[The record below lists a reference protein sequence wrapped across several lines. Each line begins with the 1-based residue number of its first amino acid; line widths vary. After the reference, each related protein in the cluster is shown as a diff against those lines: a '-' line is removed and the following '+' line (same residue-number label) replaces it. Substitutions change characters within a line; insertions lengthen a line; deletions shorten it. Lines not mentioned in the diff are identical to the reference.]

1 MDNNYKHVRC
11 LKLVSCWIVLATL
24 IGILSAC
31 SKMDSTYKDFL
42 NDEEFVYPGPAD
54 SLEVR
59 PGKNRIGFTWLI
71 IGDPTVTKAVIYW
84 GNGSDS
90 LSVPISQKGIG
101 VDTVTAIL
109 ANMPEGSYN
118 FTIYTYDDKG
128 NKSIEVNTVGYVY
141 GDKYISSLLDKP
153 MGNAIIQNDTLKI
166 MWGAPADATAINSE
180 LIYTDTTGAIR
191 NLYIFPGTDTT
202 LLADYDFNASGGKL
216 QYRTL
221 YVPDSMSIDTF
232 YTSLKTTDVQIELNK
247 TKFKQIILNTDTY
260 LTYDGYPITLM
271 WDNKWGS
278 LNNLFATR
286 PGTGMPQWYT
296 IDMGVTA
303 TLSSF
308 KLYHR
313 IQNGTAGGFY
323 AGDPKEVEVWGS
335 NAPASDGSWD
345 SWTLLGN
352 FKCMTPSGADGK
364 PTAEDFQKA
373 SIDGENFDFPAGIP
387 AVRYIRFKVV
397 DTWGGTSYM
406 WLSELTFYTRRGL
419 Q

>member
-1 MDNNYKHVRC
+1 MNNNYKYTCYLKQVRYP
-11 LKLVSCWIVLATL
+11 IILAIL
-24 IGILSAC
+24 IGSLSAC

-42 NDEEFVYPGPAD
+42 SDGEFVYPGPAD
-54 SLEVR
+54 SLEVH

-84 GNGSDS
+84 GNGNDS
-90 LSVPISQKGIG
+90 LSVPISQKGTG

-109 ANMPEGSYN
+109 TNVPEGSYN
-118 FTIYTYDDKG
+118 FTIHTYDAQG
-128 NKSIEVNTVGYVY
+128 NKSIGVNTIGYVY
-141 GDKYISSLLDKP
+141 GDKYVSSLLDKP
-153 MGNAIIQNDTLKI
+153 VENAVIQKDTLKI
-166 MWGAPADATAINSE
+166 MWGAPADATVLSSE
-180 LIYTDTTGAIR
+180 LVYTDTTGAMR
-191 NLYIFPGTDTT
+191 NLYISPQTDAS
-202 LLADYDFNASGGKL
+202 LLADYDFNASNGEL

-221 YVPDSMSIDTF
+221 YLPDSMSIDTF
-232 YTSLKTTDVQIELNK
+232 YTSFKTIDVQIELDK
-247 TKFKQIILNTDTY
+247 TKFKQIILPTDTY
-260 LTYDGYPITLM
+260 VTYDGYPITLM
-271 WDNKWGS
+271 WDNKWGL

-296 IDMGVTA
+296 IDLGVTA
-303 TLSSF
+303 KLSR
-308 KLYHR
+308 LLIYHR

-335 NAPASDGSWD
+335 NTPASDGSWD

-373 SIDGENFDFPAGIP
+373 SIDGENFDFSVGIP

-397 DTWGGTSYM
+397 DTWGGTTYM
-406 WLSELTFYTRRGL
+406 WLSELTFYTKQGL

>member
-1 MDNNYKHVRC
+1 MNNNYKYACC
-11 LKLVSCWIVLATL
+11 LKLIRYPIVLAIL

-42 NDEEFVYPGPAD
+42 QNGEFVYPGPVD
-54 SLEVR
+54 SLEVH
-59 PGKNRIGFTWLI
+59 PGKNRIQLSWLI
-71 IGDPTVTKAVIYW
+71 IGDPTVTKAVIHW
-84 GNGSDS
+84 GNGNDS
-90 LSVPISQKGIG
+90 LSVPISQKGTGI
-101 VDTVTAIL
+101 DTVTAML
-109 ANMPEGSYN
+109 TNMPEGSYN
-118 FTIYTYDDKG
+118 FTIYTYDAKG
-128 NKSIEVNTVGYVY
+128 NKSIGGNAIGYVY

-153 MGNAIIQNDTLKI
+153 MESAIIQNDTLKI
-166 MWGAPADATAINSE
+166 MWGAPADATAISSE
-180 LIYTDTTGAIR
+180 LIYTDTGGIIR
-191 NLYIFPGTDTT
+191 NLYISPGADATVLT
-202 LLADYDFNASGGKL
+202 DYDFNASGGKL
-216 QYRTL
+216 QYSTL

-232 YTSLKTTDVQIELNK
+232 YTSLKTMDVQIELNK

-296 IDMGVTA
+296 IDMGVMA

-323 AGDPKEVEVWGS
+323 AGDPKEVEIWGS

-345 SWTLLGN
+345 SWTLLGD
-352 FKCMTPSGADGK
+352 FKCMTPSGTDGK

-373 SIDGENFDFPAGIP
+373 SIDGENFNLPTGIP

-406 WLSELTFYTRRGL
+406 WISELTFYTKQGL